1 MWESLDPG
9 PGVEDHLDEAV
20 DEHVDPDDA
29 EYDHGEPP
37 VVRDRQLEEL
47 CEEVERFKVA
57 YNRILS
63 SYWNTFVSSI

>member
-1 MWESLDPG
+1 M
-9 PGVEDHLDEAV
+9 EDHLDEAV

-47 CEEVERFKVA
+47 CEEVERFKVQIEQCSERA
-57 YNRILS
+57 Q
-63 SYWNTFVSSI
+63 